1 MARAKRKKSGATFG
15 SRTDVGCVREHNED
29 SYLVKS
35 PLFVVADGMGG
46 HEAGEV
52 ASKIAVTTMEAHA
65 PKSTSPEALGAA
77 VVKAN
82 EAVLRG
88 AKDGTG
94 KPGMGTTLTAA
105 FVYEDEAVI
114 AQVGDSRAY
123 LLHND
128 QLQRITR
135 DHSLVADLIE
145 QGRLTEAEARFH
157 PQRSVITRALG
168 SDPNMQPDLYTLH
181 VEEGDR
187 LVLCS
192 DGLCSMISD
201 GEIEEILLDNP
212 TPAQA
217 CDALVEEALIA
228 GGLDNVTVIVIDPL
242 GDPPSDDEEVT
253 YVEERVVG
261 ELRDLS
267 MPSVRF
273 EVRLLSREGKNAL
286 SASGADEVSFVMS
299 ANAGEALGPIS
310 RIASGGELSRIMLAL
325 KNVFAEKDG
334 VDALIFDEIDTGVS
348 GVAAQRVAE
357 KLASLGR
364 TKQVLCVTHLPQIAA
379 MAQQQYLVE
388 KAEHGGRTYTNIRL
402 LDREGRRYELA
413 RLSGGDMITDIQLAG
428 AEELLARDER
438 FRASLS

>member
-1 MARAKRKKSGATFG
+1 MSFNFTKPNTPRSFAARS
-15 SRTDVGCVREHNED
+15 DVGSVREHNED

-52 ASKIAVTTMEAHA
+52 ASEIAVTTMEAHA

-261 ELRDLS
+261 VPEDAEAEAPGTTSAPTASATPAKDRGGRHHRSKQKGKMAPFIWALAFILILAAAGFGFYAFAQNS
-267 MPSVRF
+267 YYIIAENGIVSVYRGLPG
-273 EVRLLSREGKNAL
+273 EVAGISVSWLESQAPDIDVTKLTPMVQNSLKTGISVESL
-286 SASGADEVSFVMS
+286 DQADE
-299 ANAGEALGPIS
+299 LIS
-310 RIASGGELSRIMLAL
+310 QYRQQS
-325 KNVFAEKDG
+325 
-334 VDALIFDEIDTGVS
+334 
-348 GVAAQRVAE
+348 
-357 KLASLGR
+357 
-364 TKQVLCVTHLPQIAA
+364 TK
-379 MAQQQYLVE
+379 
-388 KAEHGGRTYTNIRL
+388 G
-402 LDREGRRYELA
+402 
-413 RLSGGDMITDIQLAG
+413 
-428 AEELLARDER
+428 
-438 FRASLS
+438 